1 MIDNTYAFQ
10 EIIGFGGS
18 SKVFLAVDNDNN
30 KYAIKAIR
38 KDKGY
43 ESEHE
48 SLMVLREYLVMD
60 HVGEHPNIIKHF
72 SCNPE
77 GQLIYNNTEQ
87 NICYNVMEYCE
98 NGSLSTIVKKTGAFE
113 E

>member
-1 MIDNTYAFQ
+1 MIDDTFTFQ

-18 SKVFLAVDNDNN
+18 SKVFSVTDDNMD

-43 ESEHE
+43 ETEME
-48 SLMVLREYLVMD
+48 SMMVLREYLVME
-60 HVGEHPNIIKHF
+60 HIGEHPHIIKHF

-77 GQLIYNNTEQ
+77 GTLKLNNKFQ
-87 NICYNVMEYCE
+87 PI
-98 NGSLSTIVKKTGAFE
+98 
-113 E
+113 